1 MQVKV
6 YNKSGEEAGV
16 IELPSAIFAMK
27 WNAELVRQVIDTMR
41 ANRRTPVAHV
51 KDRSEVR
58 GGGRKPWRQKGTG
71 RARHGSTRSP
81 IWAGGGVTHGPN
93 KNRNLKKL
101 LNKKM
106 AKRALFTVLSAK
118 ARENEVIVVEG
129 MQFKDAKTKGAALF
143 FSALARQDSLARMA
157 KGNGVLVAMAPREES
172 AVRAMRNIP
181 FVQVS
186 EMRNLN
192 AYDVMQYKYILF
204 QKEALAALK

>member
-1 MQVKV
+1 MQVKL
-6 YNKSGEEAGV
+6 YNQSGEETGT
-16 IELPSAIFAMK
+16 IELPKLVFAMK

-58 GGGRKPWRQKGTG
+58 GGGKKPWRQKGTG

-81 IWAGGGVTHGPN
+81 IWKGGGVTHGPN

-106 AKRALFTVLSAK
+106 AKKALFTVLSAK
-118 ARENEVIVVEG
+118 AREHEVIVVEG
-129 MQFKDAKTKGAALF
+129 MQFKDAKTKSAALF
-143 FSALARQDSLARMA
+143 FSALARHDSLARMA
-157 KGNGVLVAMAPREES
+157 KGNGVLVALAPREES
-172 AVRAMRNIP
+172 TVRAMRNIP
-181 FVQVS
+181 FVQVA

-204 QKEALAALK
+204 QKEALGALK

>member
-1 MQVKV
+1 MQVKL
-6 YNKSGEEAGV
+6 YNKSGEETGV
-16 IELPSAIFAMK
+16 IELPSALFAMK

-58 GGGRKPWRQKGTG
+58 GGGKKPWRQKGTG

-81 IWAGGGVTHGPN
+81 IWVGGGVTHGPN

-106 AKRALFTVLSAK
+106 AKKALFTVLSAK
-118 ARENEVIVVEG
+118 ARDEEVIVVEG
-129 MQFKDAKTKGAALF
+129 MQFKDAKTKSAALL
-143 FSALARQDSLARMA
+143 FSALARHDSLARMA
-157 KGNGVLVAMAPREES
+157 KGNGVLVALAPREES
-172 AVRAMRNIP
+172 TVRAMRNIP
-181 FVQVS
+181 FVQVA

-204 QKEALAALK
+204 QKEALGALK